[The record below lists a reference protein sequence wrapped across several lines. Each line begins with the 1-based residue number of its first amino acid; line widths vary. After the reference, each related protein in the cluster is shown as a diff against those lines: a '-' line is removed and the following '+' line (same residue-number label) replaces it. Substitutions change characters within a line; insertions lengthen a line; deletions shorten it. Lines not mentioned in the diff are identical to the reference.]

1 MAKNAS
7 VSSGSGLIR
16 ETVSMTDSFQY
27 VRPAG
32 GVRSTAGETVK
43 LMSRPT
49 TGATGRPTWNDTY
62 VLPVDDQRTS
72 SASQSPFL
80 PAVAP
85 QVRTEVLPLWGLYRV
100 SWKDPW
106 HFSCSL
112 SKCCGI
118 LTVENNFIRFSL
130 WQWKTFSLPFTLW
143 TDARLEAVLSLNSV
157 EFRNDFYTIR
167 LQIEKVKVGLYA
179 YSAPV
184 CWTLHLRSWVA
195 PPIQN
200 VEFENTLFLFWLRE
214 TITKIRSFTDG

>member
-72 SASQSPFL
+72 SASQSPFP

-118 LTVENNFIRFSL
+118 LTVENNFYSFFSVTVENFL
-130 WQWKTFSLPFTLW
+130 FALH
-143 TDARLEAVLSLNSV
+143 SLNRCASGGGIV
-157 EFRNDFYTIR
+157 TQFRWIQKRF
-167 LQIEKVKVGLYA
+167 LYH
-179 YSAPV
+179 S
-184 CWTLHLRSWVA
+184 
-195 PPIQN
+195 
-200 VEFENTLFLFWLRE
+200 
-214 TITKIRSFTDG
+214 ITNWKG